1 MIDPNCSLA
10 DNKQI
15 NNTQAY
21 RNQNA
26 EVKIAKGSA
35 FAKKF
40 LNLLWLISILSISF
54 YLSNSVEN
62 EGFLVTAQ
70 VAAPRPEHRTL
81 AYNLFKQYNRDA
93 NSNKAQI
100 HGRLVRHGSNHRH
113 EKGRRHSKRLK
124 EYVIEQEKP
133 VFIEKCHIIPS
144 KDQVSKLKINQ

>member
-15 NNTQAY
+15 NNKQAY
-21 RNQNA
+21 HDQNA
-26 EVKIAKGSA
+26 EVKIVKGPA

-40 LNLLWLISILSISF
+40 LNSLWLISILSISL
-54 YLSNSVEN
+54 YLSDFVQN

-70 VAAPRPEHRTL
+70 VAAPRPEHKTL
-81 AYNLFKQYNRDA
+81 AYNLFNQYNRDV

-100 HGRLVRHGSNHRH
+100 QGRFLRHGSNHRH
-113 EKGRRHSKRLK
+113 EKGRRHSKRQR

-144 KDQVSKLKINQ
+144 KDQVSKLEIKQ